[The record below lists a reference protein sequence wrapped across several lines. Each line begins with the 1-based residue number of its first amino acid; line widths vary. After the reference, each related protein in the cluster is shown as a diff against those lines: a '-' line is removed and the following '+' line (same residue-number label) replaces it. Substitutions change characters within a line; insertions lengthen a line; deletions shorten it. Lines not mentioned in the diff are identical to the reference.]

1 MVAGMTAA
9 IIRDTIYYVQR
20 TIGEP
25 ALLVLASLMC
35 GPKHGYAIICD
46 IEERTGKRLGPG
58 TLYGIIARMEKNGFI
73 RALPTE
79 DRGRRPY
86 SITAAGKETYK
97 DQVESLT
104 RYQRA
109 LRSLASG

>member
-1 MVAGMTAA
+1 MP
-9 IIRDTIYYVQR
+9 R

-25 ALLVLASLMC
+25 GLLVLASLMS

-46 IEERTGKRLGPG
+46 IEAQIGKRLGPG
-58 TLYGIIARMEKNGFI
+58 TLYGIIARLEKSGLI
-73 RALPTE
+73 RALRAE
-79 DRGRRPY
+79 ERGRRPY
-86 SITAAGKETYK
+86 SITAAGKDAFK
-97 DQVESLT
+97 DEVESLA